1 MSFNKRVSK
10 HEIYHEIIEH
20 EKFDNAYLIACASIG
35 HKEVLL
41 MQGAVQ
47 DLLKELFETFGVN
60 RKSRVAQ
67 AVRNELDI
75 LVESFKVTG
84 CVRVEEFL
92 DSWNN
97 YNGLCPNCRSGHCSD
112 SNPPH
117 S

>member
-1 MSFNKRVSK
+1 MSFNKKVSK

-20 EKFDNAYLIACASIG
+20 EKFDNAYLIKCASIDN
-35 HKEVLL
+35 EEALL

-97 YNGLCPNCRSGHCSD
+97 YNGLCPDCQSELCSD

>member
-1 MSFNKRVSK
+1 MSFNKRVSN

-47 DLLKELFETFGVN
+47 DLLRELFETFGVN